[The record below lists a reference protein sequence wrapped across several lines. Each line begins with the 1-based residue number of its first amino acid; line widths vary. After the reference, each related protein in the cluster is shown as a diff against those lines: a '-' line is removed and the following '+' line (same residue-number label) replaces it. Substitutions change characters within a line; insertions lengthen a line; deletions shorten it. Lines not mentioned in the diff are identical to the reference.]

1 MGRRRFQN
9 VEKCRQQILCGSS
22 LFTSIPKRRYNY
34 ADRDLRVHEEKSSVW
49 KGITMK
55 AIRINEIGGPE
66 VMQLEEV
73 ETPTPQEGEV
83 LIKVAAAGVTQ
94 ADLAQRQG
102 TYLIRT

>member
-1 MGRRRFQN
+1 
-9 VEKCRQQILCGSS
+9 
-22 LFTSIPKRRYNY
+22 
-34 ADRDLRVHEEKSSVW
+34 
-49 KGITMK
+49 MK

-102 TYLIRT
+102 TFLTRTLTPMTLGMQVAGTVVHLAQE